1 MVNKIG
7 GEMNIRRTGINCA
20 DGMHSDKYIVW
31 EDAVTNRI
39 GCDFEVT
46 RSDAQAIVEG
56 QSDILAQAWKD
67 GLSAEETAKKVAEGA
82 SPKPEQDTFNYQLLG
97 RLQQDCEYYLG
108 HGGRAK
114 KHLWAGNEAEQI
126 KKMKELYA
134 GFAEKPVWITLEDIE
149 RYASAMSS
157 GEAK

>member
-7 GEMNIRRTGINCA
+7 GEMNIQQNGVNCEN
-20 DGMHSDKYIVW
+20 GMQSDKYIAW
-31 EDAVTNRI
+31 EDDVTNRI
-39 GCDFEVT
+39 GHDFEVT

-56 QSDILAQAWKD
+56 QSNILAQAWKD
-67 GLSAEETAKKVAEGA
+67 GLSADETAKKVAEGA
-82 SPKPEQDTFNYQLLG
+82 TPKPGRDTFNYQLLG

-108 HGGRAK
+108 HGNRAK
-114 KHLWAGNEAEQI
+114 KHLWAGDEAEQI

-134 GFAEKPVWITLEDIE
+134 GFAEKPAWITLEDIE
-149 RYASAMSS
+149 RYSAAMSS